1 MSPVIGL
8 HHITAISASAQG
20 NVDFFGKLLGLR
32 LVKKTVNFDDPGTYH
47 LYFADRVG
55 TPGSVLT
62 FFPWAGVPKG
72 IAGTGETG
80 LTHFAVAPGTLGFW
94 RERLQAAGVAP
105 VVDETVFG
113 APRIVSA
120 DPDGFAFALVE
131 APGDDRAG
139 NAIDGIEQA
148 ASIKGFRGVTLT
160 LADGAATRELLTG
173 LMGYRQEASEGALTR
188 LVSPTAAAGVVDIL
202 EAPERRHATQGAGRI
217 HHIAFRV
224 PDRAAQ
230 AAIRETLT
238 KEGFQVTPQ
247 IDRSYFYAIY
257 FRSPGGVLFEIA
269 TDEPGF
275 ATDEDV
281 EHLGEALRLPRQ
293 HEHLRSVLEK
303 KLPALVV

>member
-47 LYFADRVG
+47 LYFADHVG

-94 RERLQAAGVAP
+94 RDRLRAAGVAP
-105 VVDETVFG
+105 VVDETIFG
-113 APRIVSA
+113 EPRLVSA

-131 APGDDRAG
+131 AAGDDRPG
-139 NAIDGIEQA
+139 NATDGIEQA
-148 ASIKGFRGVTLT
+148 SSIKGFRGVTLT
-160 LADGAATRELLTG
+160 LADGTPTRELLTG
-173 LMGYRQEASEGALTR
+173 LMGYREEAREGALTR
-188 LVSPTAAAGVVDIL
+188 LVSPGTEAGVVDIL

-224 PDRAAQ
+224 ADRAAQ
-230 AAIRETLT
+230 ATIRETLT
-238 KEGFQVTPQ
+238 REGFQVTPQ

-275 ATDEDV
+275 ATDESV
-281 EHLGEALRLPRQ
+281 EHLGEALQLPRQ
-293 HEHLRSVLEK
+293 HEHLRSVIER
-303 KLPALVV
+303 KLPALAV